1 MLQQPATAVGVLP
14 PLGLLALRVELPQ
27 AVEEVL
33 EALLL
38 EEVVVVH
45 LLVALLEEVEE
56 LLCLEL
62 VVEQD
67 PLSDSVLLFLASSED
82 FVDVVCT
89 IVAADAAGWRRC
101 LRLSWAL
108 DWRPLWL
115 WEARCSLGVSLQ
127 GALVAEDPAVARWGQ
142 VRVEVEEAVGWPVE
156 EEGAL

>member
-1 MLQQPATAVGVLP
+1 MLQQPAIAVGVLP
-14 PLGLLALRVELPQ
+14 PLGLLALQAELPQ

-38 EEVVVVH
+38 EEEVVVH

-62 VVEQD
+62 EVEQD

-89 IVAADAAGWRRC
+89 IVAVDAADWRSC
-101 LRLSWAL
+101 LRLPWAL
-108 DWRPLWL
+108 GWRPLWL
-115 WEARCSLGVSLQ
+115 WEARCSQGVSLPV
-127 GALVAEDPAVARWGQ
+127 ALVGEDPAVARWGQ
-142 VRVEVEEAVGWPVE
+142 ARVEVEEVAD
-156 EEGAL
+156 